1 MVEVHLN
8 TSNIATMITKFDF
21 QELDLKGAFKIQPFY
36 ATDERGG
43 FVKDYNIDQFKA
55 HGIDHELKEVFYTIS
70 KKGVIRAIHFQL
82 VKQQAKLVR
91 CISGHVYDVIVDLRP
106 NSPTFGQWRGFN
118 LTGENQ
124 VALYIPQHFG
134 HGYLVLEDSVVSYKC
149 GEVFYG
155 EGDSGIMFND
165 PDINIQWPF
174 EVIGGI
180 ENLIISEKDRNLSSF
195 KEYILKNT
203 K

>member
-1 MVEVHLN
+1 
-8 TSNIATMITKFDF
+8 MITKFDF

-43 FVKDYNIDQFKA
+43 FVKDYNIDMFKA
-55 HGIDHELKEVFYTIS
+55 NGIEHELKEVFYTIS
-70 KKGVIRAIHFQL
+70 KKGVIRATHFQL

-106 NSPTFGQWRGFN
+106 NSPTFGQWRGFD

-124 VALYIPQHFG
+124 VELYIPQYFG

-155 EGDSGIMFND
+155 EGDSGIMYND

-174 EVIGGI
+174 EKIGGI
-180 ENLIISEKDRNLSSF
+180 ENMIISGKDKNLMSF
-195 KEYILKNT
+195 KEYSSKI
-203 K
+203 